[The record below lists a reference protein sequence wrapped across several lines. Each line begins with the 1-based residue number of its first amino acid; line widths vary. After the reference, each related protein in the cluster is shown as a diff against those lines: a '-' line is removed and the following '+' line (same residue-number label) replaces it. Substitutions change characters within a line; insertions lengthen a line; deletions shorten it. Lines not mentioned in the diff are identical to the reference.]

1 MKTKALQMQT
11 FLGMTCV
18 LFFLLLFSAQHT
30 VAQNAGNSKPDST
43 QGTLFSAPE
52 LDFFCKY
59 MLNREFVMPADAEK
73 TRRMDGGKVEIEF
86 DRKNRIANLT
96 VSPEGFTFNTLNTIK
111 QTNYDLD
118 ANGKRILPGR
128 VMDRN
133 IVVKHSFGR
142 SKSTGKLIGHME
154 IIYNDSPE
162 AATGMTSNMT
172 LFMEGD
178 KMIMQ
183 RIPGGYFDGFA
194 AGGTHKPRTMST
206 RTEIVVK
213 EGKVIRTSETE
224 NFDVDP
230 ETMKMTPT
238 GEKSTIVDYCEL

>member
-1 MKTKALQMQT
+1 MQT

-18 LFFLLLFSAQHT
+18 LFFLFLCFPVQQTAAQNTGNSAQG
-30 VAQNAGNSKPDST
+30 A
-43 QGTLFSAPE
+43 LFSAPE
-52 LDFFCKY
+52 LDFFRKY
-59 MLNREFVMPADAEK
+59 MLNREFVMLPDADK
-73 TRRMDGGKVEIEF
+73 TSRLDGGKLEIEF

-96 VSPEGFTFNTLNTIK
+96 VSPGGFTFNTLNTIK
-111 QTNYDLD
+111 QTNYDID
-118 ANGKRILPGR
+118 ADGKRILPGR

-142 SKSTGKLIGHME
+142 SKSTGKLVGYME

-178 KMIMQ
+178 KMVMQ
-183 RIPGGYFDGFA
+183 RIPGGYFDAFA
-194 AGGTHKPRTMST
+194 AGGTHKPRALSM

-224 NFDVDP
+224 SFDVDP
-230 ETMKMTPT
+230 ETFQMTPT
-238 GEKSTIVDYCEL
+238 GDKSTIADYCEL